1 MLVTVLSVSLGVS
14 VLLLCASIY
23 YNIKFGIKILNMQ
36 DFINEALDVLDSREE
51 SIENILKIPLFHDSN
66 EIRRVHS
73 DIKASRN
80 AILRIANGLVDTAT
94 DDLTPNAKDENER
107 SV

>member
-1 MLVTVLSVSLGVS
+1 
-14 VLLLCASIY
+14 
-23 YNIKFGIKILNMQ
+23 MQ
-36 DFINEALDVLDSREE
+36 DFINEALDVLDTREE
-51 SIENILKIPLFHDSN
+51 SIENILRIPLFHDSN

-80 AILRIANGLVDTAT
+80 AILRIADGLVDTAA
-94 DDLTPNAKDENER
+94 DDLTPDAEDENDQ

>member
-1 MLVTVLSVSLGVS
+1 
-14 VLLLCASIY
+14 
-23 YNIKFGIKILNMQ
+23 MQ
-36 DFINEALDVLDSREE
+36 DFINEALDVLDNREE

-80 AILRIANGLVDTAT
+80 AILKIANGLVDTAV
-94 DDLTPNAKDENER
+94 DDLTPVAEDENVD

>member
-36 DFINEALDVLDSREE
+36 DFINEALDVLDTREE

-66 EIRRVHS
+66 EIRKVHS
-73 DIKASRN
+73 DLKACRN
-80 AILRIANGLVDTAT
+80 AILKVANGLVDTVNE
-94 DDLTPNAKDENER
+94 DLTLVAEDENE
-107 SV
+107 

>member
-36 DFINEALDVLDSREE
+36 DFINEALDVLDTREE
-51 SIENILKIPLFHDSN
+51 SIGNILKIPLFHDST
-66 EIRRVHS
+66 EIRKVHS
-73 DIKASRN
+73 DLKVCRN
-80 AILRIANGLVDTAT
+80 SILRIANGLVDTVNE
-94 DDLTPNAKDENER
+94 DLTLTAEDENE
-107 SV
+107 

>member
-1 MLVTVLSVSLGVS
+1 
-14 VLLLCASIY
+14 
-23 YNIKFGIKILNMQ
+23 MQ
-36 DFINEALDVLDSREE
+36 DFINEALDVLDNREE

-80 AILRIANGLVDTAT
+80 AILRIANGLVDTVT
-94 DDLTPNAKDENER
+94 DDLTPDAEDENDQ

>member
-14 VLLLCASIY
+14 ILLLCASIY

-36 DFINEALDVLDSREE
+36 DFINEALDVLDTREE

-66 EIRRVHS
+66 EIRKVHS
-73 DIKASRN
+73 DLKVCIN
-80 AILRIANGLVDTAT
+80 AILRIANGLVDTVNE
-94 DDLTPNAKDENER
+94 DLIPDAEDENG
-107 SV
+107 

>member
-1 MLVTVLSVSLGVS
+1 
-14 VLLLCASIY
+14 
-23 YNIKFGIKILNMQ
+23 MQ

>member
-1 MLVTVLSVSLGVS
+1 MTLLSVSLGVS
-14 VLLLCASIY
+14 ILLLCTSIY

-36 DFINEALDVLDSREE
+36 DFINEALDVLDTREE
-51 SIENILKIPLFHDSN
+51 SIENILRIPLFHDSN

-80 AILRIANGLVDTAT
+80 AILRIADGLVDTAA
-94 DDLTPNAKDENER
+94 DDLTPDAEDENDQ

>member
-1 MLVTVLSVSLGVS
+1 MIVTVLSVSLGVS

-36 DFINEALDVLDSREE
+36 DFINEALDVLDTREE

-66 EIRRVHS
+66 EIRKVHS
-73 DIKASRN
+73 DLKVCRN
-80 AILRIANGLVDTAT
+80 AILKIADGLVDTVNE
-94 DDLTPNAKDENER
+94 DLIPDAEDENG
-107 SV
+107 